1 MKRLANYL
9 TGKKINSAKF
19 KKKFVVNINDAT
31 DDIDDMINYRKYVRD
46 IVDTGLL
53 T

>member
-1 MKRLANYL
+1 MTYIESP
-9 TGKKINSAKF
+9 KKINSAKF

-31 DDIDDMINYRKYVRD
+31 DDIDDMINYSKYVRD

>member
-31 DDIDDMINYRKYVRD
+31 DDIDDMINYRIYVRD
-46 IVDTGLL
+46 SVNILL
-53 T
+53 